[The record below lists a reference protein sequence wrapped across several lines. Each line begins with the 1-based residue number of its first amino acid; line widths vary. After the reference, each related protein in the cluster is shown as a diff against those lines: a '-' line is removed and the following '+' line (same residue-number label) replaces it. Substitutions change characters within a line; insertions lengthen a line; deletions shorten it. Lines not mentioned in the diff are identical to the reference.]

1 MDAELKW
8 GRAKARK
15 SLARCFR
22 ASFYRLLEPGPES
35 LQINAPGYDF
45 VDFWSQGEK
54 VFKSMFQGAILLN
67 SEPGP
72 ETHEI
77 VIPGCDFVDFWSRG
91 KKVMKSMLQGMFFM
105 TSKAKTRKS

>member
-1 MDAELKW
+1 
-8 GRAKARK
+8 
-15 SLARCFR
+15 
-22 ASFYRLLEPGPES
+22 
-35 LQINAPGYDF
+35 
-45 VDFWSQGEK
+45 
-54 VFKSMFQGAILLN
+54 MFQGAILLN

-105 TSKAKTRKS
+105 TSKAKAGKS